1 MGANLKQMAV
11 ARVGAQGLN
20 TEISAFESALDFA
33 LKAENC
39 VIDRVGRL
47 ASREAFAN
55 YVGDHDF
62 DLTVN
67 EQFDIVRITTIEPDK
82 DQPPQNPDPIDPEDP
97 KGEYANAEYKVSEY
111 NTQSKKGRYFIRDPR
126 SAYGVGEF
134 GVEEYN
140 GITNLDSDENITFC
154 LVGIGP
160 LAIGSVAGSYYN
172 SARYGINSY
181 VGDTV
186 GFTQY
191 TRYIGA
197 VLNGGKLRAVP
208 AIQPT
213 HGVTNAQL
221 VPFKD
226 EIYVFSKGD
235 PVMVYDRGDVYKLS
249 DHPDY
254 LPPQDDNGIIAN
266 EIDGDIA
273 CAAYGR
279 LWVSGVNGNYDTIY
293 YSDLLVPHQWYDG
306 KGTATDEQNTA
317 GIIDVREYWPTGN
330 DRIKG
335 IAAHNGFLIIFGRH
349 SILIYSGAQGDP
361 AGATDASGN
370 FIQGSGLQLQD
381 AIRDVGLVNQDA
393 MCNIGS
399 DHLFVDSLGV
409 RSLGRVV
416 QEKSVPIGEPSLNV
430 STAIREEIA
439 PARDIVRLLHFPSKS
454 KAICLFPN
462 TQKAYCFQLGQPSAT
477 GGLRVTQWTGC
488 DFWDSVTVRSDYID
502 RELLAGRND
511 RGVLV
516 YNGYTEPSRYTMSY
530 ESTVLMA
537 GESLMQSMIPKSVIY
552 SYHSEAVPNLYS
564 RWSFGSNEM
573 NYMAKVREARQTGPL
588 FKSAK
593 VNISGSGEMFRIG
606 FDCQID
612 GDAFS
617 MQQISIN
624 AVVGRVMV

>member
-1 MGANLKQMAV
+1 MGANLRQLAV

-47 ASREAFAN
+47 ASREAFAD
-55 YVGDHDF
+55 YVSKHDF
-62 DLTVN
+62 EMTVN
-67 EQFDIVRITTIEPDK
+67 EQFDIVRVATLEPDK
-82 DQPPQNPDPIDPEDP
+82 DFPTQVPIYWHPTSLT
-97 KGEYANAEYKVSEY
+97 GEYSNAAYNVSDY
-111 NTQSKKGRYFIRDPR
+111 NTQRESRSLVRDPR
-126 SAYGVGEF
+126 SAYGVG
-134 GVEEYN
+134 VYNRDEYN
-140 GITNLDSDENITFC
+140 GITNLDSDENVTLC
-154 LVGIGP
+154 LVGIGA
-160 LAIGSVAGSYYN
+160 LAVGSLSDT
-172 SARYGINSY
+172 RYGSAQYGVSEY
-181 VGDTV
+181 VGETV
-186 GFTQY
+186 QYTQY
-191 TRYIGA
+191 DRYIAAILEDGR
-197 VLNGGKLRAVP
+197 LKSIP
-208 AIQPT
+208 EIQPN
-213 HGVTNAQL
+213 HGVTDAQL

-226 EIYVFSKGD
+226 AIYVFSKGD
-235 PVMVYDRGDVYKLS
+235 PVMVYERGYAYKLS
-249 DHPDY
+249 DHPRY
-254 LPPQDDNGIIAN
+254 LPPQDDTSIIAA

-306 KGTATDEQNTA
+306 KGTPTDDFNTA
-317 GIIDVREYWPTGN
+317 GIIDVREYWPNGN

-335 IAAHNGFLIIFGRH
+335 LAAHNGFLVVFGRQ
-349 SILIYSGAQGDP
+349 SILIFQGVQGDP
-361 AGATDASGN
+361 AAEG
-370 FIQGSGLQLQD
+370 GLSLYD
-381 AIRDVGLVNQDA
+381 AIRDVGLLNQDA
-393 MCNIGS
+393 MCNIGT
-399 DHLFVDSLGV
+399 DHLFVDSIGV
-409 RSLGRVV
+409 RALGRVI
-416 QEKSVPIGEPSLNV
+416 QEKSSPIGEPSLNV

-511 RGVLV
+511 RGLLV
-516 YNGYTEPSRYTMSY
+516 YNNYTQPSHYTMSY

-552 SYHSEAVPNLYS
+552 SYHSEAVPKLYS

-573 NYMAKVREARQTGPL
+573 QYMAKVRDPRQTTAI
-588 FKSAK
+588 FKNAK

-624 AVVGRVMV
+624 AVTGRVMV